1 MQKRCRSLYY
11 KDDRCKERNLMEK
24 IGICLIFTARVSI
37 EYDEQIELKD
47 TEHNIMSCLKLL
59 QC

>member
-1 MQKRCRSLYY
+1 MQKRGRFLYY
-11 KDDRCKERNLMEK
+11 KGDQCKERNLMEK
-24 IGICLIFTARVSI
+24 IGIYLIFTARLSI

>member
-1 MQKRCRSLYY
+1 
-11 KDDRCKERNLMEK
+11 MEK